1 MTLLKW
7 KNDNFGVSTAMEE
20 HAKYI
25 YRTTNLHRLM
35 AFLRFVAKLRG
46 INYEMWCDKI

>member
-1 MTLLKW
+1 
-7 KNDNFGVSTAMEE
+7 MEE

-35 AFLRFVAKLRG
+35 AFLRFVAFLFTLSG
-46 INYEMWCDKI
+46 ETEGN